1 MSKKIVIFQKKLGE
15 IFIKEGL
22 ISEKKLE
29 IATSLVRI
37 SIPTTKKA
45 CEIEAETIRIM
56 TPLKDK
62 IYTITSD
69 NGLAPKGHFLRAVF

>member
-1 MSKKIVIFQKKLGE
+1 MKKFLKVWQIVDDKTRVGDWE
-15 IFIKEGL
+15 INTIIG
-22 ISEKKLE
+22 
-29 IATSLVRI
+29 AD
-37 SIPTTKKA
+37 KKA
-45 CEIEAETIRIM
+45 CEIEVETIRIM